1 MTINYANYP
10 ADWQPLA
17 NDAADSSFRG
27 NPMSAFYEGGR
38 VGTKPVRIRIP
49 REDGGYAKGGL
60 ASAAKDVRDAGVGG
74 DDLIIHINRQEYDEL
89 KKHWGDPTINPHTGM
104 PQFTPFYKQKWFAPV
119 AAIGAAALMAT
130 GVGAP
135 IGAALMPAAWAG
147 ETFAGAAL
155 PSILGNTLIGAGIG
169 GLTGGSKGAATGA
182 LLGGGGTLAMG
193 ALGSTSAGVKGTG
206 EGGFSAWGDRM
217 VAGDYFGS
225 GAGGGG
231 GGGGGGENPN
241 ATHLTN
247 VGTATGYS
255 GNTLAGADAARAA
268 NAELAM
274 NTSKAVGDVSLS
286 GAGFGANNAADSSLL
301 SSKYVLPAALLG
313 ASALGGS
320 KSQAL
325 PSGSGSAP
333 ASNDPN
339 LSKRLDLAPLSRP
352 RVANPANYYT
362 YGSTGEN
369 TYYGSPVEAEK
380 PTVAAATG
388 GALSHFVQGGGT
400 GRSDS
405 IDAKLSDGEYVI
417 DAETVA
423 LLGDGSSKAGA
434 KRLDQFRANIR
445 KQKGSQLAKGKFS
458 TNAKSPEEYI

>member
-1 MTINYANYP
+1 MTINYADYP
-10 ADWQPLA
+10 AEWKPLA

-49 REDGGYAKGGL
+49 RAEGGYAKGGL
-60 ASAAKDVRDAGVGG
+60 ANAAKDVRDAGVGG

-135 IGAALMPAAWAG
+135 LGAALLPASLAA
-147 ETFAGAAL
+147 ETIGGAAL

-169 GLTGGSKGAATGA
+169 GITGGSKGATSGA
-182 LLGGGGTLAMG
+182 LYGGLGTVAMG
-193 ALGSTSAGVKGTG
+193 ALGSNSAGVKGTG
-206 EGGFSAWGDRM
+206 QEGFSGWADRM
-217 VAGDYFGS
+217 AAGNYFGS
-225 GAGGGG
+225 APVASMTGSAPTVA
-231 GGGGGGENPN
+231 EM
-241 ATHLTN
+241 TN
-247 VGTATGYS
+247 
-255 GNTLAGADAARAA
+255 
-268 NAELAM
+268 
-274 NTSKAVGDVSLS
+274 S
-286 GAGFGANNAADSSLL
+286 GAIDASGKVAFTAPAGEGGAMTAEAAKAAADKGVLGGL
-301 SSKYVLPAALLG
+301 MDSKWAVPAVMLG
-313 ASALGGS
+313 ASALGNS
-320 KSQAL
+320 KPQAL
-325 PSGSGSAP
+325 PSGGGTPTST
-333 ASNDPN
+333 DPN

-352 RVANPANYYT
+352 RVASPSNYYT
-362 YGSTGEN
+362 YGGGPET
-369 TYYGSPVEAEK
+369 TYYGAPVEAEK

-388 GALSHFVQGGGT
+388 GALSRFVQGGGT

-434 KRLDQFRANIR
+434 QRLDQFRANIR

-458 TNAKSPEEYI
+458 TDARRPEEYI